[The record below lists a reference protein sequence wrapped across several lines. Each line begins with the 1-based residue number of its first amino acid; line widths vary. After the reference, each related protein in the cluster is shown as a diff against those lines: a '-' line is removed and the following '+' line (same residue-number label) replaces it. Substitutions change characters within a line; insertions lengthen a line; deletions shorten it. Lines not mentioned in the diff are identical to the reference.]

1 MFDRTFFEQHFQEQ
15 ARAFARDHKVASP
28 VVEFLLDD
36 GSVLH
41 VRSLLQTREN
51 WLCLQAYDEEATR
64 QIYCPYYSIKRI
76 TLFPHP
82 PKSAKARELGF
93 QLGQASHA

>member
-64 QIYCPYYSIKRI
+64 LIYCLYYSIKRI
-76 TLFPHP
+76 TLLPHP
-82 PKSAKARELGF
+82 PKSAKARDLGF
-93 QLGQASHA
+93 QLGQVSHA